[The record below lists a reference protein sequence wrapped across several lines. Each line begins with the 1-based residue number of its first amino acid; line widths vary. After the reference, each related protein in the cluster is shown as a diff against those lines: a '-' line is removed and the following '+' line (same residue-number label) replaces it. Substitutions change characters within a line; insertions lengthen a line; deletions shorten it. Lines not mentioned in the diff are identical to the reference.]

1 MKKIVKAEESR
12 GVKFAAVEGDID
24 LRL

>member
-24 LRL
+24 LRP